1 MHEWSTEQC
10 VSTSP
15 ALSMENR
22 YGVGLVAVDVASDP
36 PAKDEEG
43 KQDEAQ
49 RMVKKPSETWR
60 TQGKDLDI
68 AVEEHENEAKGE
80 GSIVGEGFGEVPV
93 QEGVEGTL
101 QTTPWATISRGSANQ
116 TARKWRLC
124 RVKQSIQPHRSHE
137 KQQPDEKISGALVRG
152 AVGLCR
158 RCGAGIHP
166 RKRVRRA

>member
-1 MHEWSTEQC
+1 MHEWSTEER

-43 KQDEAQ
+43 EQDEAQ

-60 TQGKDLDI
+60 MLGKDLDI
-68 AVEEHENEAKGE
+68 AVEEYENEAKGE

-93 QEGVEGTL
+93 QEGMKGAL
-101 QTTPWATISRGSANQ
+101 QATPWTTISRGSAN
-116 TARKWRLC
+116 
-124 RVKQSIQPHRSHE
+124 
-137 KQQPDEKISGALVRG
+137 
-152 AVGLCR
+152 
-158 RCGAGIHP
+158 
-166 RKRVRRA
+166 